1 MAVKSMTYTLP
12 NTEEKSVYVEQM
24 FNKIAQRYDLFNDII
39 TFGMHRQWKR
49 FVARQTDLHA
59 EQSCLDLCC
68 GTGDIARE
76 VLRQYP
82 SSKVTGLDF
91 SEEMLNIAGSKN
103 TSKITVQYIPGD
115 AMNIPFQDAEFDAVT
130 IGYGMRNVQN
140 ISQFLREILRV
151 LKPEGILVSLDVGKV
166 RIPILAGLNHFYFF
180 QIVPLVGKLL
190 MPGEEIFQYL
200 PESSLEYPN
209 QESLTNLMIE
219 TGFEKVGFHNF
230 VFGASTVHVAYK
242 PARN

>member
-1 MAVKSMTYTLP
+1 MTYTLP

-24 FNKIAQRYDLFNDII
+24 FNKIAQKYDLFNDII
-39 TFGMHRQWKR
+39 TFGMHRHWKK
-49 FVARQTDLHA
+49 FVARQTDLQA

-91 SEEMLNIAGSKN
+91 SEEMLNIAKSKN
-103 TSKITVQYIPGD
+103 TSEITVQYLPGD
-115 AMNIPFQDAEFDAVT
+115 AMNIPFQDSVFDAVT

-151 LKPEGILVSLDVGKV
+151 LKPEGVLISLDVGKV
-166 RIPILAGLNHFYFF
+166 RLPILAELNHFYFF
-180 QIVPLVGKLL
+180 HIVPLVGKLL
-190 MPGEEIFQYL
+190 MPGEEIFKYL

-242 PARN
+242 PAKN